1 MEASGI
7 PSRSKGHGKHHFD
20 GASYFHAKRNT
31 DGRIGLTI
39 SASLARQ
46 RDPGFVKLMA
56 GLAMLID

>member
-1 MEASGI
+1 MASWMQAGFQAGQ
-7 PSRSKGHGKHHFD
+7 K
-20 GASYFHAKRNT
+20 ATVN
-31 DGRIGLTI
+31 GRIGLTI